1 MLKVH
6 YPFYYLYYYIFHYWG
21 NFVPVRQ
28 DFCSLQKKNFVLLA
42 QELSSPSDRNFVPP
56 SPSADISSRSLSN
69 WTGQDCPLCLFS
81 QELP

>member
-1 MLKVH
+1 MQELLSLFGNLAQIRPGHVIMWVIGGILI
-6 YPFYYLYYYIFHYWG
+6 YLAIILFNCTVVFSYAA
-21 NFVPVRQ
+21 
-28 DFCSLQKKNFVLLA
+28 A
-42 QELSSPSDRNFVPP
+42 QELSSP